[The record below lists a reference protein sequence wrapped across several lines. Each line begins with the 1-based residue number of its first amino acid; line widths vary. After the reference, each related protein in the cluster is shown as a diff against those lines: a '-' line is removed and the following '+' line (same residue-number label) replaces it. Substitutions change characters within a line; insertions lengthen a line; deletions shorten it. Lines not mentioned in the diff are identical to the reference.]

1 MAKLKNALLE
11 SDIKT
16 CRDSI
21 YQVSL
26 QILNDC
32 FRRCLIANELA
43 DIKVSHGL
51 PLEDPE
57 RENELME
64 SLVHPKEPF
73 KQNLLTDEEV
83 RELFGTIFSIT
94 KRVER
99 RHIEEKKDIDK
110 SE

>member
-1 MAKLKNALLE
+1 MAKLKNALLDN
-11 SDIKT
+11 DIKT

-57 RENELME
+57 REKELME

-94 KRVER
+94 KRVEQ
-99 RHIEEKKDIDK
+99 RHIEEKKAVDK
-110 SE
+110 GK

>member
-32 FRRCLIANELA
+32 FRRCHIANELA
-43 DIKVSHGL
+43 DIKVSNGL

-64 SLVHPKEPF
+64 SLVNPKEPF
-73 KQNLLTDEEV
+73 KQNLLTDDEV

-99 RHIEEKKDIDK
+99 RHIEEKLVDK
-110 SE
+110 NE